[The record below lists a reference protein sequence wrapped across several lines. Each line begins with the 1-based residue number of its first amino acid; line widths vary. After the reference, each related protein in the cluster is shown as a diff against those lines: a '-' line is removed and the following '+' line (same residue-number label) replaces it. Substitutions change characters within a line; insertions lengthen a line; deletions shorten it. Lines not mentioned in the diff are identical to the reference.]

1 MLNKMTNGTKT
12 RSKKEDVC
20 VPYDVLVEQIAERI
34 DYFEYEVKDVIEGLI
49 AVLGKILAE
58 QNKPVDVWGLGRFSR
73 SNLKAR
79 ELTSNMT
86 GNTVELPDRVGC
98 SFKPTRG
105 FKKKLNEDVNN
116 LNRTE
121 KE

>member
-1 MLNKMTNGTKT
+1 MTDITKT

-34 DYFEYEVKDVIEGLI
+34 DYFEYEVKDVIEGLT
-49 AVLGKILAE
+49 AVLGKLLAE
-58 QNKPVDVWGLGRFSR
+58 QDKPVDVRGLGRFSR
-73 SNLKAR
+73 SHLKAR

-98 SFKPTRG
+98 SFKPARG

-116 LNRTE
+116 QSTE